1 MEKEVTSNGTE
12 EVTKAV
18 EKDGRKKAR

>member
-1 MEKEVTSNGTE
+1 MSKYDITGTWDTD

-18 EKDGRKKAR
+18 EKDRRY